1 MKMPNF
7 DEKLRSPETAYE
19 TPLQVVHDNALSTD
33 EKRRVLD
40 AWRRDA
46 EGLAEAANEGMAG
59 GEPSRLREV
68 ALAQGLLDPP
78 PAV

>member
-1 MKMPNF
+1 MNMPTF
-7 DEKLRSPETAYE
+7 EEKLRHPESVYDG
-19 TPLQVVHDNALSTD
+19 PLQVVHDNALSTD
-33 EKRRVLD
+33 EKRQVLD

-68 ALAQGLLDPP
+68 ALAQGLLQPP
-78 PAV
+78 PEG

>member
-1 MKMPNF
+1 MPTF
-7 DEKLRSPETAYE
+7 AEKIRSPETIYA
-19 TPLQVVHDNALSTD
+19 TPLQVVHDTMLSTD
-33 EKRRVLD
+33 EKRQVLD

-46 EGLAEAANEGMAG
+46 EGLAEASNEGMAG

-78 PAV
+78 AG